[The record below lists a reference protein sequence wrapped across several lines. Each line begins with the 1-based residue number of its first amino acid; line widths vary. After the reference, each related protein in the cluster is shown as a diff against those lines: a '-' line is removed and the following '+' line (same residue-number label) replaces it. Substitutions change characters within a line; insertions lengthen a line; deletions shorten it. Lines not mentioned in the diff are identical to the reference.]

1 MNEIEGRL
9 DCESFL
15 TQSGRR
21 GGGIVQIR
29 NRVRELRLV
38 RASQLLPNRKNWRR
52 HPAEQAAALRGL
64 LAEIGYADV
73 LIARDTPDGLVLI
86 DGHLRAE
93 TTPNMMVPVVI
104 VDLTED
110 EADKLLLTGDALTGM
125 AVADAKQVQAL
136 LATLQFEN
144 ESIGALLE
152 NIAGEAALAA
162 INSNIRQEAPEPQ
175 IDRAAEL
182 QRKWKTRSGQHWKIN
197 SHHLIIGGSTEP
209 AVVSRLFAVADS
221 HFRMVWT
228 DPPYGVNYA
237 SKNEYL
243 NQSDRGNRIQR
254 PIANDDAENAHALLG
269 NALSIGRKWALPG
282 AVAYASVPS
291 GSALPNF
298 IDAFNTSGFN
308 FRHLLVWVKN
318 QFVIGMSDYHHRF
331 EVVLYG
337 WLCDAGHYWAGSRSQ
352 DNVFEIDRPHISDLH
367 PMTKPVELVEQ
378 MIANSSRPTEGIYD
392 PFCGSG
398 TTLVACERL
407 GRIGYGVEID
417 PAYAAVTL
425 ERLSSLNLTPELV
438 E

>member
-1 MNEIEGRL
+1 
-9 DCESFL
+9 
-15 TQSGRR
+15 
-21 GGGIVQIR
+21 VQIR

-175 IDRAAEL
+175 IDKAVEL
-182 QRKWKTRSGQHWKIN
+182 QRKWGTRYGQLYRIGSHW
-197 SHHLIIGGSTEP
+197 LICADSNQP
-209 AVVSRLFAVADS
+209 AVVSRLFAAADS

-228 DPPYGVNYA
+228 DSPYGINYA

-243 NQSDRGNRIQR
+243 NRSDRGNRIQR
-254 PIANDDAENAHALLG
+254 PIANDDSPNVHALLA
-269 NALSIGRKWALPG
+269 NALRIGREWALPG
-282 AVAYASVPS
+282 AVAYATVPS
-291 GSALPNF
+291 GPLLPGF
-298 IDAFNTSGFN
+298 IDAFNTSGFD
-308 FRHLLVWVKN
+308 FRHLLVWVKQ
-318 QFVIGMSDYHHRF
+318 QFVIGMSDYHYKH
-331 EVVLYG
+331 EAVLYG
-337 WLCDAGHYWAGSRSQ
+337 WLGNGPHYWAGGRSQ
-352 DNVFEIDRPHISDLH
+352 DSIFEVDRPHVSDLH
-367 PMTKPVELVEQ
+367 LTTKPVELVER
-378 MIANSSRPTEGIYD
+378 MITNSSRPTEGIYD

-407 GRIGYGVEID
+407 GRVGYGVEID
-417 PAYAAVTL
+417 PAYAAVIL
-425 ERLSSLNLTPELV
+425 ERLSSLNLKPELV